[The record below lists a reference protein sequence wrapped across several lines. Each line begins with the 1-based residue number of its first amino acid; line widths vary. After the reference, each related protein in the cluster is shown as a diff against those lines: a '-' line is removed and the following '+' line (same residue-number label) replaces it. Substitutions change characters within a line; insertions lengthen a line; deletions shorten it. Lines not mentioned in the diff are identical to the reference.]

1 MENIFMK
8 KTIISL
14 QIPVEL
20 YQQIKNDADNE
31 YLTVSAF
38 IRRLLMR
45 HYEENKICTD
55 KSTK

>member
-1 MENIFMK
+1 MK